1 MEELLLALLYTL
13 LPFLGTGECAVAV
26 VVSPGE
32 VLLGA
37 ISPSGI
43 GALHGA
49 FLLPGGEASL
59 EAVDPMEILARRIS
73 AGRVSFVLSA
83 RPCDGIK
90 GGPLLRIF
98 IEPPVTHFSVE
109 RCEVVDPHARKL
121 RTFVLVIVESSI
133 TLSLKCNSGCKEP
146 HTFL

>member
-1 MEELLLALLYTL
+1 MEELLLALLSTV

-49 FLLPGGEASL
+49 FLLPEGEVAL
-59 EAVDPMEILARRIS
+59 EAMDPMEILAQRIS
-73 AGRVSFVLSA
+73 AGRVSFVLLA
-83 RPCDGIK
+83 PCEGIQ
-90 GGPLLRIF
+90 GGLLLRIF
-98 IEPPVTHFSVE
+98 VEPPVTHFSVE
-109 RCEVVDPHARKL
+109 RCEVVDPQARKL

>member
-1 MEELLLALLYTL
+1 M
-13 LPFLGTGECAVAV
+13 AV

-49 FLLPGGEASL
+49 FLLPGGEAEL
-59 EAVDPMEILARRIS
+59 EAVDPMEILAHRIS

-109 RCEVVDPHARKL
+109 RCEVVDPQARKL
-121 RTFVLVIVESSI
+121 RTFVLVFGEAGVM
-133 TLSLKCNSGCKEP
+133 LSLKCNSGCKEP